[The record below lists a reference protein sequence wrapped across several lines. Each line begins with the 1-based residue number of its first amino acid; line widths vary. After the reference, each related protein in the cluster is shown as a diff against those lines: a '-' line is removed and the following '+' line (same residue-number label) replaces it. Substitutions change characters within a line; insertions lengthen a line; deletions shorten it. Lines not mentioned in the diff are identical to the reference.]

1 MKSVRIYTIACIALA
16 ITTINVFGQ
25 ENKDNRPPKEKWSLV
40 TMQGKVTSIVKET
53 REITLMGP
61 RGDLVTMTASE
72 AVERFDEIA
81 VDDVITFDYYTYMM
95 AEFRKPTSQELADP
109 LVVVAEAGKAPE
121 GMDPG
126 AVVGAVVKAVVTIEV
141 LNRPYMLATIRGPR
155 GNYMTLDVE
164 DEELLTELNIGQQI
178 IFYYAEAVAVSLEK
192 VNTGE

>member
-1 MKSVRIYTIACIALA
+1 MKSVKIYAVACIVLV
-16 ITTINVFGQ
+16 ITTIDVFGQ
-25 ENKDNRPPKEKWSLV
+25 EKKDNRPPKEKWSLV

-109 LVVVAEAGKAPE
+109 LVVVAEGGKAPE

-192 VNTGE
+192 VNTDE

>member
-1 MKSVRIYTIACIALA
+1 MKSIKIYAVACIALA

-40 TMQGKVTSIVKET
+40 TMQRKVTSIVKET

-95 AEFRKPTSQELADP
+95 AEFRQPTSQELDEP
-109 LVVVAEAGKAPE
+109 IVVVAEGGKAPE

>member
-1 MKSVRIYTIACIALA
+1 MKSIKIYAVACIALA

-25 ENKDNRPPKEKWSLV
+25 ENDNRPPKEKWSLV

-95 AEFRKPTSQELADP
+95 AEFRQPTSQELAEP
-109 LVVVAEAGKAPE
+109 IVVVAEGGKAPE